1 MAAADPIPTPSLA
14 EGAQPARRRKGSA
27 ARFWR
32 ENRTGLVFISPWLI
46 GFLLLQV
53 WPFIGSAWLSLTSY
67 DLVSAPRYV
76 GLENY
81 RTLVADDPAFWQS
94 LGVTLRYALFTVPL
108 GMIAGVALALLLN
121 VEVRGQAIFRTLFYL
136 PSVLPQVATSVLFTW
151 LLNPQLGLLNGMLRL
166 IGVEG
171 PAWLQD
177 VKWAPWTLVMLSL
190 WGVGG
195 SMIIYLAGLKDIPIY
210 LYEASTLDGASAWQR
225 LRTVTLPMLTP
236 VIFYNVV
243 MGVIGAF
250 QTFTEAYVMTKGG
263 PEGSTTFYALYL
275 FKRAWENLDMGYA
288 CAMAWVL
295 FLGIAVVTTLLFRS
309 QRRWVNYDR

>member
-1 MAAADPIPTPSLA
+1 MTP
-14 EGAQPARRRKGSA
+14 A

-32 ENRTGLVFISPWLI
+32 QNRVGLAFVSPWLI

-53 WPFIGSAWLSLTSY
+53 WPFLGSAWLSLTSY
-67 DLVSAPRYV
+67 DLVSAPRFV
-76 GLENY
+76 GAENY
-81 RTLVADDPAFWQS
+81 RTLIHDDPAFWQS
-94 LGVTLRYALFTVPL
+94 LWVTVRYAIFTVPL
-108 GMIAGVALALLLN
+108 GVVAGVALALLLN
-121 VEVRGQAIFRTLFYL
+121 VEIRGQAIFRTLFYL
-136 PSVLPQVATSVLFTW
+136 PSVLPQVATAVLFTW
-151 LLNPQLGLLNGMLRL
+151 LLNPQLGLVNGMLRL
-166 IGVEG
+166 FGIEG

-177 VKWAPWTLVMLSL
+177 VKWAPWTLVMLSV

-195 SMIIYLAGLKDIPIY
+195 SMIIYLAGLKDVPTY
-210 LYEASTLDGASAWQR
+210 LYEAATLDGASAWQR

-295 FLGIAVVTTLLFRS
+295 FLGIAIVTSLLFRS

>member
-1 MAAADPIPTPSLA
+1 MSVEVQVPRSD
-14 EGAQPARRRKGSA
+14 RSA
-27 ARFWR
+27 GRVVALRHFWHQ
-32 ENRTGLVFISPWLI
+32 NRTGLLFVSPWLV
-46 GFLLLQV
+46 GFILFQA
-53 WPFIGSAWLSLTSY
+53 WPFLGSAYLSFTSY

-81 RTLVADDPAFWQS
+81 RTLVSDDPAFWQS
-94 LGVTLRYALFTVPL
+94 LGVTLRYAVVSVPL
-108 GMIAGVALALLLN
+108 SVVAGVALALLLN
-121 VEVRGQAIFRTLFYL
+121 IEIRGQALFRTLFYL
-136 PSVLPQVATSVLFTW
+136 PSVLPQVATAVLFNW
-151 LLNPQLGLLNGMLRL
+151 ILNPELGLANGLLHL
-166 IGVEG
+166 IGIQG

-177 VKWAPWTLVMLSL
+177 VKWAPWTLVILSL

-195 SMIIYLAGLKDIPIY
+195 GMVIYLAGLKDVPTY
-210 LYEASTLDGASAWQR
+210 LYEAATLDGASVWQR
-225 LRTVTLPMLTP
+225 LRAVTLPMLTP

-275 FKRAWENLDMGYA
+275 FRRAWENLDMGYA
-288 CAMAWVL
+288 CAMAWIL
-295 FLGIAVVTTLLFRS
+295 FVAIAAVTLMLFRS

>member
-1 MAAADPIPTPSLA
+1 MT
-14 EGAQPARRRKGSA
+14 RV
-27 ARFWR
+27 WR
-32 ENRTGLVFISPWLI
+32 QNRVGLLFVSPWLF

-53 WPFIGSAWLSLTSY
+53 WPFVGSAWLSLTSY

-81 RTLVADDPAFWQS
+81 RTLVSDDPAFWRS
-94 LGVTLRYALFTVPL
+94 LAVTLRYAVVSVPL
-108 GMIAGVALALLLN
+108 NVVAGVALAMLLN
-121 VEVRGQAIFRTLFYL
+121 VEVRGQALFRTLFYL
-136 PSVLPQVATSVLFTW
+136 PSVLPQVATAVLFQW
-151 LLNPQLGLLNGMLRL
+151 LLNPQLGLVNGLLRL
-166 IGVEG
+166 VGVEG

-177 VKWAPWTLVMLSL
+177 ARWAPWTLVMLSV

-195 SMIIYLAGLKDIPIY
+195 GMVIYLAGLKDIPAY
-210 LYEASTLDGASAWQR
+210 LYEAAILDGATAWQR
-225 LRTVTLPMLTP
+225 LRAVTLPMLTP

-243 MGVIGAF
+243 MGVIGSF

-275 FKRAWENLDMGYA
+275 FKRAWETLDMGYA

-295 FLGIAVVTTLLFRS
+295 FLGIAVVTLLLFRS